1 MGLRFFFEQFSILSL
16 FISISSL
23 LLTHKF
29 YKIIKIKN
37 IRKTKIFDKT
47 SLDIE
52 RLGFFVKVE
61 VLDDDI
67 KTT

>member
-47 SLDIE
+47 SFDIE
-52 RLGFFVKVE
+52 RLGLFVKVE

-67 KTT
+67 ETA